1 MHEGHIEDPKMNTRE
16 KDFGILVSEQLDE
29 FGRCKKL
36 VYIKDKDSRT
46 YTSGTPVV
54 FEEKDWD
61 TGISLDYKQGNAT
74 VKLARILRVNRDEMA
89 KQPIVRNLNIFAKVL
104 LELDEDDLKNLMK
117 ENPEEIENALKRAVE
132 RLVCPP

>member
-1 MHEGHIEDPKMNTRE
+1 MHNGHVEDPKMNTRE
-16 KDFGILVSEQLDE
+16 KDFGILVSEELDE

-36 VYIKDKDSRT
+36 VYIKDKNSRA

-61 TGISLDYKQGNAT
+61 TGVSLDYKQGNAI
-74 VKLARILRVNRDEMA
+74 VKLARILRINEDEID

-104 LELDEDDLKNLMK
+104 LELDESNLRNLMK
-117 ENPEEIENALKRAVE
+117 ENPEEIENTLKRAIE
-132 RLVCPP
+132 KLVCPP